1 MLENQCKAEQGQG
14 GNKAKGEGQDLLP
27 QGEGKQLREVADI
40 VYVAV
45 AANFIT
51 LPERGEFSDQ
61 QKRVVGGLGAH
72 VVPGFFEKEDGIFS
86 PVGVASSAR
95 PADQFQPG
103 LPGTNLR
110 GFRVVGVVA
119 DKEVDAAVPGDE
131 DEFVAEQIVP
141 QGYGRN
147 GQQQPR
153 AY

>member
-1 MLENQCKAEQGQG
+1 MGWRN
-14 GNKAKGEGQDLLP
+14 LP
-27 QGEGKQLREVADI
+27 AYSCL
-40 VYVAV
+40 
-45 AANFIT
+45 
-51 LPERGEFSDQ
+51 SDPQ
-61 QKRVVGGLGAH
+61 TTQFWLSIWRSARNDPQSLQIDH
-72 VVPGFFEKEDGIFS
+72 WYSSSPFPNGIFS

-131 DEFVAEQIVP
+131 DEIVAEQIVP